1 MESTID
7 LMKDTL
13 DNLSSR
19 SHVISDE
26 AIHAKRVID
35 EDQKTTN
42 QELVENIEKQQQLLD
57 EFNVSIRLLAEI
69 FRQTKF
75 DSIMGLA
82 INPTKM
88 LLINF
93 CIGIFRGMGFA
104 VGVLLFVG
112 MIVYFFGDILIS
124 LF

>member
-42 QELVENIEKQQQLLD
+42 QELVENIEKQHKLLD

-69 FRQTKF
+69 FRQNK
-75 DSIMGLA
+75 
-82 INPTKM
+82 
-88 LLINF
+88 
-93 CIGIFRGMGFA
+93 CI
-104 VGVLLFVG
+104 
-112 MIVYFFGDILIS
+112 
-124 LF
+124 

>member
-1 MESTID
+1 MESTIHF
-7 LMKDTL
+7 MKDTL

-19 SHVISDE
+19 NHVISDE

-35 EDQKTTN
+35 EENKTTN
-42 QELVENIEKQQQLLD
+42 QELVENIEKQQHLLN
-57 EFNVSIRLLAEI
+57 EFNISIKLLTEI

-82 INPTKM
+82 VNPTKM

-112 MIVYFFGDILIS
+112 MVLYFFGDILIS

>member
-42 QELVENIEKQQQLLD
+42 QELVENIECRR
-57 EFNVSIRLLAEI
+57 VSL
-69 FRQTKF
+69 
-75 DSIMGLA
+75 
-82 INPTKM
+82 
-88 LLINF
+88 
-93 CIGIFRGMGFA
+93 
-104 VGVLLFVG
+104 
-112 MIVYFFGDILIS
+112 
-124 LF
+124 